1 MEVLVLSKTWVPI
14 KTISVLTAV
23 GKVFSGKAKFM
34 SEDYSLHTFD
44 QWIEYSKNN
53 PSNEIINCPNFFINK
68 PVVIVQT
75 TEYARYTA
83 PKPSRKNI
91 FLRDCFTCQYCGKK
105 FSRDDL
111 TIDHVIPKAKGG
123 KTTWTNSVTS
133 CSKCNNKKSDKS
145 IENSGMSLLRK
156 PFQPTYASL
165 FINNVKQEKWK
176 NRIMNIGG

>member
-1 MEVLVLSKTWVPI
+1 MEVLVLSKTFTPVRI
-14 KTISVLTAV
+14 VSTLLAIC
-23 GKVFSGKAKFM
+23 KVFSGKAKFM
-34 SEDYSLHTFD
+34 SEDFSLYTFE

-53 PSNEIINCPNFFINK
+53 PSDKIINFPRFFINK

-75 TEYARYTA
+75 SEYVRYTL

-105 FSRDDL
+105 FNKSDL
-111 TIDHVIPKAKGG
+111 TIDHVVPKVKGG

-165 FINNVKQEKWK
+165 FVNNVIPEKWK
-176 NRIMNIGG
+176 NIIINIGG